1 MLTELDRRSW
11 MSWLTRTPLLVNAL
25 TATAAAVAAM
35 LLESKAVWVALLV
48 GGAAAGVWK
57 LLQQHVRGYFLI

>member
-1 MLTELDRRSW
+1 MLTELDGRSW

-35 LLESKAVWVALLV
+35 LLESKAVWVVLLV
-48 GGAAAGVWK
+48 GAAAGGV
-57 LLQQHVRGYFLI
+57 